1 MTFTACSRI
10 ITKIWAVL
18 ITVFMSYAIVRF
30 SVGGHS
36 PLPFFSFAITLTV
49 FGIFQVGLFFS
60 EEASKAK
67 SKITILIFFIT
78 LPALVFFLA
87 VTVEGM
93 MILFHRGMFRDV
105 YYFFSFSAFIYLVQ
119 AIRLA
124 IMIIK
129 MTIKSHNFQSTRPHL
144 AGREK
149 QRAT

>member
-1 MTFTACSRI
+1 MSFTTCSKI
-10 ITKIWAVL
+10 ITKIWAIL

-36 PLPFFSFAITLTV
+36 PLPFFRFAVALTL

-60 EEASKAK
+60 EEAIKAK
-67 SKITILIFFIT
+67 SKITILVFFIM

-87 VTVEGM
+87 GTVEGI
-93 MILFHRGMFRDV
+93 MILFHRAMFRDV

-124 IMIIK
+124 KAIIK
-129 MTIKSHNFQSTRPHL
+129 MTIKSPNV
-144 AGREK
+144 
-149 QRAT
+149 